1 MNPESVTPE
10 PVRTFPDK
18 HLTKERKPKKRN
30 ERQRFNSPM
39 LTRHVTTRVATPTA
53 QGAKFWRP
61 KGNSWRLPK
70 LEHCVETWPPL
81 RSGTDTAWSQSPF
94 TLDRGH
100 RLLRTPI
107 SPAAGVKMICNS
119 QTKKSDKDNN
129 FEVMLNHAPSD
140 REVVIDRITNWHLTL
155 GGASI
160 CHHGRQRSRCKECGL
175 LFPPHSCL

>member
-10 PVRTFPDK
+10 PISSFPDK

-39 LTRHVTTRVATPTA
+39 LTRRHVTTRVTTPTA

-61 KGNSWRLPK
+61 KCNSWRLAK
-70 LEHCVETWPPL
+70 LEHCVGTWPPL
-81 RSGTDTAWSQSPF
+81 RSGTNTAWHQSPF

-107 SPAAGVKMICNS
+107 SPAPGVQMICNS
-119 QTKKSDKDNN
+119 RTKAPDKGNN
-129 FEVMLNHAPSD
+129 FEVMLNHTSS
-140 REVVIDRITNWHLTL
+140 EVVIDQITNWHLTL

-160 CHHGRQRSRCKECGL
+160 CHHRRQRSRCKACGL
-175 LFPPHSCL
+175 LVPPHSCL